1 MSKYVFRLLNTIILN
16 NILLICFFSGP
27 RLFLSCPMD
36 VEGSRVWFMDLW
48 NYSLVPYI
56 LEAVREGLQV
66 LKFIYRFKNIIN
78 LSTGK
83 DTKHQ

>member
-1 MSKYVFRLLNTIILN
+1 MVPKHVFRLLNMTLT
-16 NILLICFFSGP
+16 NIYFFSGP
-27 RLFLSCPMD
+27 RLFLPCPMD

-66 LKFIYRFKNIIN
+66 
-78 LSTGK
+78 
-83 DTKHQ
+83 